1 MAGTEKVTEY
11 LGRKGAAFEL
21 VSHAETLS
29 SIDEARALGIDAGEV
44 AKVIVVHHAGGL
56 ALFALPAGSRTSM
69 GAVHKA
75 VGDAHARFATEDEMA
90 RELPDYA
97 LGSVPPIAE
106 LVRAPLYLDR
116 HLAEHDMVVFAAG
129 THTDSIKM
137 TVSALRDL
145 GPHEIVEVCHVSSAP
160 DADLPG

>member
-1 MAGTEKVTEY
+1 MTGTEKITEY
-11 LGRKGAAFEL
+11 LGGKGAAFEI
-21 VSHAETLS
+21 VSHAEALS

-106 LVRAPLYLDR
+106 LVRAPLYL
-116 HLAEHDMVVFAAG
+116 
-129 THTDSIKM
+129 
-137 TVSALRDL
+137 
-145 GPHEIVEVCHVSSAP
+145 
-160 DADLPG
+160 

>member
-11 LGRKGAAFEL
+11 LGRKSAAFEL

-29 SIDEARALGIDAGEV
+29 SIEEARALGIDAGDV

-56 ALFALPAGSRTSM
+56 ALFALPAGSRTKMS
-69 GAVHKA
+69 AVHDA
-75 VGDAHARFATEDEMA
+75 VGDKHARFATEDEMA

-97 LGSVPPIAE
+97 LGSVPPFAE
-106 LVRAPLYLDR
+106 LVGAPLYLDQ
-116 HLAEHDMVVFAAG
+116 HLAEHEMVVFAAG

-137 TVSALRDL
+137 AVSALRDL
-145 GPHEIVEVCHVSSAP
+145 GPHELVEVCKISSAP
-160 DADLPG
+160 DADLAG

>member
-1 MAGTEKVTEY
+1 MVGTEKVTEY

-44 AKVIVVHHAGGL
+44 AKVIVVHHASGL

-69 GAVHKA
+69 KAVHHA
-75 VGDAHARFATEDEMA
+75 VDDGHARFATEDEMA
-90 RELPDYA
+90 RELPDFA
-97 LGSVPPIAE
+97 LGSVPPFAE
-106 LVRAPLYLDR
+106 LVGAPLYLDT
-116 HLAEHDMVVFAAG
+116 HIVEHDSVVFAAG
-129 THTDSIKM
+129 THTDSIRM
-137 TVSALRDL
+137 AVSDLQALA
-145 GPHEIVEVCHVSSAP
+145 PHEVVEICRTSGAE